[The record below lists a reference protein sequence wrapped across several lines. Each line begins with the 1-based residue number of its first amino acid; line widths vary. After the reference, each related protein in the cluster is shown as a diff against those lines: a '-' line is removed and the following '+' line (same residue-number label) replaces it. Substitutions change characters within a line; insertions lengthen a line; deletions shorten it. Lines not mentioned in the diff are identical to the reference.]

1 MPFLFYI
8 LAALEQFRA
17 YSAPHALSPR
27 ASKNAKEF
35 KLAESLTRFAVP
47 LLLATCDPFA
57 PKLTDVRWGR
67 HHGSDDN

>member
-1 MPFLFYI
+1 LENARESPFYFDI

-47 LLLATCDPFA
+47 LLLATHIDDP
-57 PKLTDVRWGR
+57 
-67 HHGSDDN
+67 SE